1 VSLCQSESEVAD
13 AATALGADAGSVTPR
28 KKGTIMNSTKVLSTD
43 TSGRTPRVDI
53 GWPACD
59 ERLVSVA
66 EATAAD
72 RGTARE
78 NPGQQSETSWVGQR
92 ADRRSS
98 VAEPAWPSRDSRTNG
113 PLMASTSSVRCAS
126 CPGARSH
133 G

>member
-1 VSLCQSESEVAD
+1 MSLCQSESEVAD

-53 GWPACD
+53 GWPARD
-59 ERLVSVA
+59 ERLVTVA
-66 EATAAD
+66 EPLRRTEVQ
-72 RGTARE
+72 RART
-78 NPGQQSETSWVGQR
+78 PGQQSETSWVGQR